1 MTFAERS
8 PILVLVLFAL
18 LLGVAIPSTA
28 LAQRR
33 SKSSK
38 STAKAAKST
47 ARAEKKTTKR
57 REKRAAASSRK
68 DRVARSGR
76 RNARN
81 RSVARESRGSKRM
94 SWRERLLAARREAER
109 RRREE
114 AARRAELAR
123 LAAIARQRAMDQA
136 LRDEAAANIARDE
149 TTGEDLE
156 VRRAA
161 IAALGDRAG
170 TVVVMDPKTGRVY
183 TIVNQEWA
191 LRRGFK
197 PCSTIK
203 LVTGLAGLCENV
215 IDPVQL
221 VSVGAS
227 SYSLDLT
234 DALALSN
241 NGFFQNVGGHVGFE
255 KMIKY
260 ARELGLGERTGINH
274 PNEYPG
280 RVPVYKYGHA
290 VNHMSSHGDDFEV
303 TPIQLAALVSAI
315 ANGGKLLV
323 PHLPRTPEETINFKP
338 EVRRQLNIPQEHLR
352 RLIPGMIG
360 AVNYGT
366 ARTAYDMTQTIAGKT
381 GTCIGQGS
389 WLGLF
394 ASYAPVHDPKLAV
407 VVVTRGSRERGRTA
421 AAVAGQIY
429 RALAH
434 RFGTQAPPAFATAP
448 ELAPR
453 PKVNPANAA
462 AVSDEE
468 READEAEAATMS
480 GAQSE
485 ADQTQNKVKTV
496 VKPITRPTE
505 TTTRPVPQPKPR
517 SLPEGTGTQSTPQTD
532 GAASESRPR
541 RVLTTSP

>member
-8 PILVLVLFAL
+8 PILVLALFAL
-18 LLGVAIPSTA
+18 LLVAVAPTSVP
-28 LAQRR
+28 AQRG
-33 SKSSK
+33 SKATRAATK
-38 STAKAAKST
+38 KTKATAKTEKRKAVKGRTLRASSSRRTT
-47 ARAEKKTTKR
+47 ARTG
-57 REKRAAASSRK
+57 
-68 DRVARSGR
+68 RSGVR
-76 RNARN
+76 GK
-81 RSVARESRGSKRM
+81 SVARESRHSRRM
-94 SWRERLLAARREAER
+94 SRRERLLAARREAER

-161 IAALGDRAG
+161 LDALGDRAG

-221 VSVGAS
+221 VSVNAS
-227 SYSLDLT
+227 SYALDLT

-241 NGFFQNVGGHVGFE
+241 NGFFQNVGGSVGFE

-280 RVPVYKYGHA
+280 RVPVYKHGYA

-303 TPIQLAALVSAI
+303 TPIQLATLVSAI

-323 PHLPRTPEETINFKP
+323 PHLPRTPEETVNFKP

-366 ARTAYDMTQTIAGKT
+366 ARTAYDATQTIAGKT

-394 ASYAPVHDPKLAV
+394 ASYAPAHDPKLAV
-407 VVVTRGSRERGRTA
+407 VVVTRGSHERGRTA

-434 RFGTQAPPAFATAP
+434 RFRTQTPPAFATAP

-453 PKVNPANAA
+453 PKVNPVNAA

-480 GAQSE
+480 SAEKE

-496 VKPITRPTE
+496 VKPVTRPTE
-505 TTTRPVPQPKPR
+505 TTTRPAPQPK
-517 SLPEGTGTQSTPQTD
+517 TQTPPAQTETPSTPQAD
-532 GAASESRPR
+532 GAMPDSRPR
-541 RVLTTSP
+541 RVLATNP

>member
-1 MTFAERS
+1 MTLTKRS
-8 PILVLVLFAL
+8 PVIISLILLF
-18 LLGVAIPSTA
+18 T
-28 LAQRR
+28 LAFSGGISFAARAQKRT
-33 SKSSK
+33 KQTVK
-38 STAKAAKST
+38 KAAAARSEARHTSGRRTRSSSASSARKS
-47 ARAEKKTTKR
+47 
-57 REKRAAASSRK
+57 SSRK
-68 DRVARSGR
+68 ERSAKTARKKGGTDRLTAKGKRL
-76 RNARN
+76 
-81 RSVARESRGSKRM
+81 SR
-94 SWRERLLAARREAER
+94 RERLLAARREAER

-114 AARRAELAR
+114 AAR
-123 LAAIARQRAMDQA
+123 LAAIARQRALDQA
-136 LRDEAAANIARDE
+136 LRNEAMANIARDE

-161 IAALGDRAG
+161 IAALGDHAG

-191 LRRGFK
+191 IRRGFK

-221 VSVGAS
+221 VNIGG

-234 DALALSN
+234 DALAFSN
-241 NGFFQNVGGHVGFE
+241 NGFFQRVGGNVGFE

-260 ARELGLGERTGINH
+260 AHELGLGERTGINH

-280 RVPVYKYGHA
+280 RVPVYKYGYA

-303 TPIQLAALVSAI
+303 TPIQLATLVSAI

-323 PHLPRTPEETINFKP
+323 PHLPRTPEETINFKT
-338 EVRRQLNIPQEHLR
+338 EVRRQLNIPQDYLR

-366 ARTAYDMTQTIAGKT
+366 ARLAYDPTQTIAGKT

-394 ASYAPVHDPKLAV
+394 ASYAPVHDPKIAI
-407 VVVTRGSRERGRTA
+407 VVVTRGSHERGRTA
-421 AAVAGQIY
+421 AAIAGQIY

-434 RFGTQAPPAFATAP
+434 RFGTPNPPAFATAP
-448 ELAPR
+448 ELVPH
-453 PKVNPANAA
+453 PKVNPVDAV

-468 READEAEAATMS
+468 KEADESESQEMS
-480 GAQSE
+480 GANGQGGS
-485 ADQTQNKVKTV
+485 KMRTV
-496 VKPITRPTE
+496 IKPVTRPA
-505 TTTRPVPQPKPR
+505 PQAPSQKATPT
-517 SLPEGTGTQSTPQTD
+517 PTQKEGDPSAPSPAQKEPDSPSARKD
-532 GAASESRPR
+532 PSSISRPR
-541 RVLTTSP
+541 RVLKP